1 MALVVLT
8 VGFLSYQMGARN
20 NTHNEHPLPE
30 TVISNDM
37 LEQEYGVRVTL
48 VGVTAAG
55 GMVDVRYQ
63 IIDPVK
69 AEKLVDE
76 EDGGIMPMVFVGNGD
91 VMLMPDM
98 HMRDQKLIAGRT
110 YFNLIPN
117 TQNAVKRGTV
127 VTIAFGD
134 IAVEPTLA
142 Q

>member
-1 MALVVLT
+1 
-8 VGFLSYQMGARN
+8 
-20 NTHNEHPLPE
+20 
-30 TVISNDM
+30 
-37 LEQEYGVRVTL
+37 
-48 VGVTAAG
+48 
-55 GMVDVRYQ
+55 
-63 IIDPVK
+63 VK

-98 HMRDQKLIAGRT
+98 HMRDQKLIAGRI